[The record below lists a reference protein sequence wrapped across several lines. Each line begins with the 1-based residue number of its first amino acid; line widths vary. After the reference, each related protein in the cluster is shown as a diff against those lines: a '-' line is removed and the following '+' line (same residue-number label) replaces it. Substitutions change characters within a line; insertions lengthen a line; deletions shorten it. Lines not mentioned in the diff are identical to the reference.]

1 MKKNLY
7 GNYVYF
13 ILAFFDTVR
22 KGSFLPIDSV
32 SQYIYDEYIQLS
44 HINRNSKS
52 TYDAMRTVHH
62 RQTQLIVKMITEFK
76 FSEEQQTACEM
87 KWSFSN
93 YFPSKCTLFC
103 QTVQSLLWC
112 WQTCQKCAV
121 TNSEKSK
128 KKNETIKLRLRNQ
141 LTSTERWDQNS
152 GKILETSN
160 AEELQTVDAKMKF

>member
-22 KGSFLPIDSV
+22 KGSFLEIPNQRMMRCALYTIDRHNECLLE
-32 SQYIYDEYIQLS
+32 I
-44 HINRNSKS
+44 SK
-52 TYDAMRTVHH
+52 TNT
-62 RQTQLIVKMITEFK
+62 TPTL
-76 FSEEQQTACEM
+76 
-87 KWSFSN
+87 N
-93 YFPSKCTLFC
+93 Y
-103 QTVQSLLWC
+103 
-112 WQTCQKCAV
+112 
-121 TNSEKSK
+121 
-128 KKNETIKLRLRNQ
+128 ETIKLRLRNQ